1 VSRAVKTDVAVDV
14 AVDAALDSARAEMD
28 RLGLRAVAFRRGE
41 HRGFPGLRVQGRG
54 GRAGQE
60 RVFHVEPRTLLL
72 RDKREAWLQT
82 VATRA
87 LEVEA

>member
-1 VSRAVKTDVAVDV
+1 MSL
-14 AVDAALDSARAEMD
+14 DASLDSAVEELG
-28 RLGLRAVAFRRGE
+28 RLGLRAFAFRRGE
-41 HRGFPGLRVQGRG
+41 YRGFPGLWVQGRA

-60 RVFHVEPRTLLL
+60 KVFHVEPRTLLL